1 VSNSA
6 ESSGPSSGAGGPPH
20 DRRRFLALLSSFG
33 VAAGLPPEVVRA
45 LAQDTTDLTPEVI
58 AEAEKVAGLTLSA
71 DERAL
76 MVEGLRANREAFE
89 ALRGLEISGDIAPAM
104 SFDPTPPGSR
114 PPQGDSTLRPS
125 QPTSLPDPT
134 EPADLA
140 FASVLQLGALLRA
153 GAVTSV
159 ELTELY
165 LERLARFGPALR
177 CVVTLTEDLAL
188 EQARRAD
195 LELAAGQGR
204 GPLHGI
210 PWGAKDLLSTR
221 AYPTTWGTGLFRER
235 ELGRDAAVVSRLEAA
250 GAVLVGK
257 LSLGALARGDEWYG
271 GLTRNPWSP
280 EEGSSGSSAGSAAAT
295 VAGLVGFSI
304 GSETVGS
311 IVSPSDR
318 CGATGLRPTFG
329 RVSRTGAMTLS
340 WTIDKLGPICRS
352 VEDCALVLAAL
363 NGADGV
369 DRAAQDV
376 PFVWDGSRGLE
387 GIRVGFLESAFDA
400 PGESQIRD
408 REVLEVLSGLG
419 VDLQVVGFP
428 GGFPIPALRLILAA
442 EAAASFDDL
451 TRSGLDGLLEDQ
463 TESGWPNAFR
473 TARLIPAV
481 EYLQAARARTLL
493 IRALDA
499 AWTEVDV
506 IVTPTFAE
514 DVLLAT
520 NLSGHPTVVVP
531 NGFRALGTP
540 GSISFIGRVWGD
552 AAALHV
558 ARAYQNATA
567 HHLARPARFA

>member
-6 ESSGPSSGAGGPPH
+6 ESSGTSTGAGGPPH
-20 DRRRFLALLSSFG
+20 DRRKFLALLSSIG
-33 VAAGLPPEVVRA
+33 VAAGLPPEVLRA
-45 LAQDTTDLTPEVI
+45 LAQDATDVTPEVI
-58 AEAEKVAGLTLSA
+58 AEAEKVAGITLSP

-76 MVEGLRANREAFE
+76 MVEGLRANREAFD
-89 ALRGLEISGDIAPAM
+89 ALRGLGLSGDVAPAM
-104 SFDPTPPGSR
+104 AFDPTPPGSR
-114 PPQGDSTLRPS
+114 APQGDSVLRPS
-125 QPTSLPDPT
+125 QPTSLPDPAQ
-134 EPADLA
+134 PVDLA

-153 GAVTSV
+153 RAVSSV

-165 LERLARFGPALR
+165 LDRLARFGPELR
-177 CVVTLTEDLAL
+177 CVVSLTGGLAL

-195 LELAAGQGR
+195 AELAEGRVR

-221 AYPTTWGTGLFRER
+221 GYPTTWGTGLFRER
-235 ELGRDAAVVSRLEAA
+235 ELGRNAEVVSRLEAA
-250 GAVLVGK
+250 GAVLVAK
-257 LSLGALARGDEWYG
+257 LSLGALARGDEWFG
-271 GLTRNPWSP
+271 GTTRNPWNV

-295 VAGLVGFSI
+295 AAGLVGFSI

-369 DRAAQDV
+369 DLSARDV
-376 PFVWDGSRGLE
+376 PFVWDGARGLE
-387 GIRVGFLESAFDA
+387 GIRVGYLEAAFEA
-400 PGESQIRD
+400 PGDTQARD
-408 REVLEVLSGLG
+408 LEVLDVLSGLG
-419 VDLQVVGFP
+419 IDLRAVGFP
-428 GGFPIPALRLILAA
+428 AGFPTPALRLILAA

-451 TRSGLDGLLEDQ
+451 TRSGLDELLEDQ

-473 TARLIPAV
+473 TARLVPAV

-493 IRALDA
+493 MQALEA
-499 AWTEVDV
+499 AWSGVDV
-506 IVTPTFAE
+506 IVAPTFSE
-514 DVLLAT
+514 DLLLAT
-520 NLSGHPTVVVP
+520 NLSGHPAVVVP
-531 NGFRALGTP
+531 SGFQALGTP
-540 GSISFIGRVWGD
+540 GSISFIGRVWDD

-558 ARAYQNATA
+558 ARAYQDATN
-567 HHLARPARFA
+567 HHLARPPRFA